1 MSDESNIGVHWSFW
15 LIGAFCLVWNLG
27 GVMAYMGQMDP
38 DTLAQMPESAR
49 TMIESRPAWATGA
62 FAIAVWGGALG
73 CIILLLRKSIAIY
86 AFAASALGVLVQ
98 FTYELGMAG
107 STVSLGPGDVAM
119 AVMIPVIA
127 LFLIWYTRL
136 ATDKNWIS

>member
-1 MSDESNIGVHWSFW
+1 MSDESKTGVHWSFW

-38 DTLAQMPESAR
+38 ETLTQLPESQR
-49 TMIESRPAWATGA
+49 SLVEIRPAWATGA

-73 CIILLLRKSIAIY
+73 CLILLLRKAMAIY
-86 AFAASALGVLVQ
+86 LFAASALGVLVQ

-107 STVSLGPGDVAM
+107 STESFGPGSIAM
-119 AVMIPVIA
+119 TIMIPVIA
-127 LFLIWYTRL
+127 VFLIWYSKHT
-136 ATDKNWIS
+136 TDKGWIS